1 MCSSTISGWIAPSG
15 IVEETDLI
23 SKHHKIAR
31 QLQRAAQAVLVLE
44 YPHLEELYRV
54 GEAVMPVLRDVGL
67 LAAGALAHDSR
78 ATIEVTAT
86 RSLS

>member
-1 MCSSTISGWIAPSG
+1 M
-15 IVEETDLI
+15 
-23 SKHHKIAR
+23 
-31 QLQRAAQAVLVLE
+31 LVLE